1 MGRRH
6 GCDASESADE
16 IKIVTDL
23 GPLRNDLI
31 RMFGLE
37 GADLDYTF
45 YYDETNNVRRLYLT
59 EGKLNI
65 IAPEC
70 FVLGGIVHAGQPRSL
85 DIAGLH
91 EALGLQATTTETKVK
106 HIGKG
111 DFLALLG
118 TDRFGT
124 LFDWLEAEDLHLHYE
139 AIDIFYWSIVDVIDS
154 IISDPSAGFLATIG
168 PQLKSS
174 LYDLLRDDV
183 AGTAELLGRYGYPD
197 VGPSRREQFMSEL
210 LDLAEFRQDLIDP
223 FSYQMLKGVLRMG
236 ARMERL
242 AYLEDETPDVLI
254 ESFGPFFVNR
264 IATFAEA
271 THILDREIVVERYI
285 AGQDFRIHGKPL
297 SNFRFADSSSE
308 GGIQI
313 SDLLSGILGK
323 FFTYA
328 NRTTFEAISADLARL
343 PAKSRRNLVKFARHM
358 DRSSDA
364 CSAFAHC
371 ILALEDQ
378 RRVSLILAWGQG
390 VADMDNA

>member
-1 MGRRH
+1 M
-6 GCDASESADE
+6 
-16 IKIVTDL
+16 TDL

-31 RMFGLE
+31 KMFALE
-37 GADLDYTF
+37 GTDLDYTF
-45 YYDETNNVRRLYLT
+45 YYDETNNVRRLHLT

-65 IAPEC
+65 TAPEC
-70 FVLGGIVHAGQPRSL
+70 FVLGGIVHTGQPRSL
-85 DIAGLH
+85 DIASLH
-91 EALGLQATTTETKVK
+91 KALGLQATTTEMKVK

-139 AIDIFYWSIVDVIDS
+139 AIDILYWSIVDVIDS

-168 PQLKSS
+168 PQLKNS
-174 LYDLLRDDV
+174 LYDLLRDDL
-183 AGTAELLGRYGYPD
+183 AGTSELLGRYGYPN
-197 VGPSRREQFMSEL
+197 VGPGGREKFMNEL

-236 ARMERL
+236 AKMEHL
-242 AYLEDETPDVLI
+242 TYLEDETPNVLI

-264 IATFAEA
+264 IAAFAEA
-271 THILDREIVVERYI
+271 THILDREVVVERYI
-285 AGQDFRIHGKPL
+285 AGQNFQVHGRPL
-297 SNFRFADSSSE
+297 SNFRFADSKSE
-308 GGIQI
+308 SGIQV

-328 NRTTFEAISADLARL
+328 NRKTFEEISTDLARL
-343 PAKSRRNLVKFARHM
+343 PSSSRRNLAKFARHM
-358 DRSSDA
+358 DLAADVCA
-364 CSAFAHC
+364 AFAHY
-371 ILALEDQ
+371 ILSLEDQ

-390 VADMDNA
+390 VAGMDNA